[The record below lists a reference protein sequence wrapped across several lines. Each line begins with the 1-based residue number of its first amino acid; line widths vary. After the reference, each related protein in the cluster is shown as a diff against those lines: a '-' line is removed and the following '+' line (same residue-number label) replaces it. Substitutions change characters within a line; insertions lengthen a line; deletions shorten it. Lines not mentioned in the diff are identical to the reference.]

1 MNRCCQLFRKLL
13 YFCIRKPYLATSRTI
28 RIKNMKILHTSDLH
42 IGKYIGT
49 YDLKEDTEYVL
60 NQVVDTA
67 IRERVEV
74 VLISG
79 DIFDRPNPS
88 EEAIKMYVSFLK
100 GLLDKNIKVIAISG
114 NHDSGIRLS
123 AYKDILGKGYFVEG
137 EFNSPMR
144 KVSLNDEYGPVNFY
158 MLPFFT
164 PFIVKSNL
172 KLEKGLENYDL
183 AMDEIIKRE
192 NIDTSQRNIIL
203 AHQFV
208 AGFKFG
214 GSEEDFSYSNGDEKN
229 VAGVG
234 IISLDKFQN
243 FDYVALG
250 HIHKPQKISRETI
263 RYSGSLLKYKTSEID
278 GPDKSVVIIDLK
290 EKGNIEVKL
299 DPIKPLHP
307 FVKIEGLLSELTNT
321 NPNENDYV
329 YLIVDDD
336 KTPIEAK
343 NKLTPYYKRIVD
355 IEFPND
361 TLQQKMNLDTSL
373 ADKRPIDFI
382 CEYYREKTNKD
393 LDEENKKLLAEIFI
407 EANKEGGQN

>member
-1 MNRCCQLFRKLL
+1 
-13 YFCIRKPYLATSRTI
+13 
-28 RIKNMKILHTSDLH
+28 MKILHTSDLH

-79 DIFDRPNPS
+79 DVFDRPNPS

-100 GLLDKNIKVIAISG
+100 ALLDKNIKVIAISG

-123 AYKDILGKGYFVEG
+123 AYKNILGKGYFVEG

-343 NKLTPYYKRIVD
+343 IKLTPYYKRIVD

>member
-1 MNRCCQLFRKLL
+1 
-13 YFCIRKPYLATSRTI
+13 
-28 RIKNMKILHTSDLH
+28 MKILHTSDLH

-60 NQVVDTA
+60 NQVVETA
-67 IRERVEV
+67 IREKVEV

-79 DIFDRPNPS
+79 DVFDRPNPS

-100 GLLDKNIKVIAISG
+100 ELLDKNIKVIAISG

-144 KVSLNDEYGPVNFY
+144 KVSLSDEYGPVNFY

-234 IISLDKFQN
+234 IISLDKFQD

>member
-1 MNRCCQLFRKLL
+1 
-13 YFCIRKPYLATSRTI
+13 
-28 RIKNMKILHTSDLH
+28 MKILHTSDLH

-79 DIFDRPNPS
+79 DVFDRPNPS

-100 GLLDKNIKVIAISG
+100 ALLDKNIKVIAISG

-123 AYKDILGKGYFVEG
+123 AYKNILGKGYFVEG

-234 IISLDKFQN
+234 IISLDKFQD

>member
-1 MNRCCQLFRKLL
+1 
-13 YFCIRKPYLATSRTI
+13 
-28 RIKNMKILHTSDLH
+28 MKILHTSDLH

-250 HIHKPQKISRETI
+250 HIHKPQKISREAI

>member
-1 MNRCCQLFRKLL
+1 
-13 YFCIRKPYLATSRTI
+13 
-28 RIKNMKILHTSDLH
+28 MKILHTSDLH

-79 DIFDRPNPS
+79 DVFDRPNPS

-100 GLLDKNIKVIAISG
+100 ELLDKNIKVIAISG

-290 EKGNIEVKL
+290 KKGNIEVKL

>member
-1 MNRCCQLFRKLL
+1 
-13 YFCIRKPYLATSRTI
+13 
-28 RIKNMKILHTSDLH
+28 MKILHTSDLH

-79 DIFDRPNPS
+79 DVFDRPNPS

-100 GLLDKNIKVIAISG
+100 KLLDKNIKVIAISG

-203 AHQFV
+203 AHQFL

-234 IISLDKFQN
+234 IISLDKFQD

>member
-1 MNRCCQLFRKLL
+1 
-13 YFCIRKPYLATSRTI
+13 
-28 RIKNMKILHTSDLH
+28 MKILHTSDLH

-79 DIFDRPNPS
+79 DVFDRPNPS

-100 GLLDKNIKVIAISG
+100 ELLDKNIKVIAISG

-144 KVSLNDEYGPVNFY
+144 KVSLSDEYGPVNFY
-158 MLPFFT
+158 ILPFFT

>member
-1 MNRCCQLFRKLL
+1 
-13 YFCIRKPYLATSRTI
+13 
-28 RIKNMKILHTSDLH
+28 MKILHTSDLH

-60 NQVVDTA
+60 NQVVEKA

-79 DIFDRPNPS
+79 DVFDRPNPS

-100 GLLDKNIKVIAISG
+100 ELLDKNIKVIAISG

-234 IISLDKFQN
+234 IISLDKFQD

>member
-1 MNRCCQLFRKLL
+1 
-13 YFCIRKPYLATSRTI
+13 
-28 RIKNMKILHTSDLH
+28 MKILHTSDLH

-79 DIFDRPNPS
+79 DVFDRPNPS

-100 GLLDKNIKVIAISG
+100 ALLDKNIKVIAISG

-123 AYKDILGKGYFVEG
+123 AYKDILEKGYFVEG

>member
-1 MNRCCQLFRKLL
+1 MSENIYVLRRLD
-13 YFCIRKPYLATSRTI
+13 
-28 RIKNMKILHTSDLH
+28 MKILHTSDLH

-79 DIFDRPNPS
+79 DVFDRPNPS

-100 GLLDKNIKVIAISG
+100 ELLDKNIKVIAISG

-144 KVSLNDEYGPVNFY
+144 KVSLSDEYGPVNFY
-158 MLPFFT
+158 ILPFFT

>member
-1 MNRCCQLFRKLL
+1 
-13 YFCIRKPYLATSRTI
+13 
-28 RIKNMKILHTSDLH
+28 MKILHTSDLH

-79 DIFDRPNPS
+79 DVFDRPNPS

-100 GLLDKNIKVIAISG
+100 NLLDKNIKVIAISG

-278 GPDKSVVIIDLK
+278 GPNKSVVIIDLK

>member
-1 MNRCCQLFRKLL
+1 MSENIYVLRGLD
-13 YFCIRKPYLATSRTI
+13 
-28 RIKNMKILHTSDLH
+28 MKILHTSDLH

-79 DIFDRPNPS
+79 DVFDRPNPS

-100 GLLDKNIKVIAISG
+100 ELLDKNIKVIAISG

-123 AYKDILGKGYFVEG
+123 AYKEILGKGYFVEG

>member
-1 MNRCCQLFRKLL
+1 
-13 YFCIRKPYLATSRTI
+13 
-28 RIKNMKILHTSDLH
+28 MKILHTSDLH

-79 DIFDRPNPS
+79 DVFDRPNPS

-100 GLLDKNIKVIAISG
+100 QLLDKNIQVIAISG

-123 AYKDILGKGYFVEG
+123 AYKEILGKGYFVEG

-144 KVSLNDEYGPVNFY
+144 KVSLNDKYGPVNFY

>member
-1 MNRCCQLFRKLL
+1 
-13 YFCIRKPYLATSRTI
+13 
-28 RIKNMKILHTSDLH
+28 MKILHTSDLH

-79 DIFDRPNPS
+79 DVFDRPNPS

-100 GLLDKNIKVIAISG
+100 ELLDKNIKVIAISG

-144 KVSLNDEYGPVNFY
+144 KVSLSDEYGPVNFY

-164 PFIVKSNL
+164 PFVVKSNL

-234 IISLDKFQN
+234 IISLDKFQD

-393 LDEENKKLLAEIFI
+393 LDEENKKLLVEIFI

>member
-1 MNRCCQLFRKLL
+1 MSENIYVLRRLD
-13 YFCIRKPYLATSRTI
+13 
-28 RIKNMKILHTSDLH
+28 MKILHTSDLH

-49 YDLKEDTEYVL
+49 YDLREDTEYVL

-79 DIFDRPNPS
+79 DVFDRPNPS

-100 GLLDKNIKVIAISG
+100 ELLDKNIKVIAISG

-234 IISLDKFQN
+234 IISLDKFQD

>member
-1 MNRCCQLFRKLL
+1 MSENIYVLRRLD
-13 YFCIRKPYLATSRTI
+13 
-28 RIKNMKILHTSDLH
+28 MKILHTSDLH

-100 GLLDKNIKVIAISG
+100 QLLDKNIKVIAISG

-290 EKGNIEVKL
+290 KKGNIEVKL

>member
-1 MNRCCQLFRKLL
+1 
-13 YFCIRKPYLATSRTI
+13 
-28 RIKNMKILHTSDLH
+28 MKILHTSDLH

-79 DIFDRPNPS
+79 DVFDRPNPS

-123 AYKDILGKGYFVEG
+123 AYKAILGKGYFVEG

-158 MLPFFT
+158 LLPFFT

-343 NKLTPYYKRIVD
+343 IN
-355 IEFPND
+355 
-361 TLQQKMNLDTSL
+361 
-373 ADKRPIDFI
+373 
-382 CEYYREKTNKD
+382 
-393 LDEENKKLLAEIFI
+393 
-407 EANKEGGQN
+407 

>member
-1 MNRCCQLFRKLL
+1 
-13 YFCIRKPYLATSRTI
+13 
-28 RIKNMKILHTSDLH
+28 MKILHTSDLH

-79 DIFDRPNPS
+79 DVFDRPNPS

-100 GLLDKNIKVIAISG
+100 ELLDKNIKVIAISG

-144 KVSLNDEYGPVNFY
+144 KVSLSDEYGPVNFY

-229 VAGVG
+229 VAGVE

>member
-1 MNRCCQLFRKLL
+1 MSENIYALRRLD
-13 YFCIRKPYLATSRTI
+13 
-28 RIKNMKILHTSDLH
+28 MKILHTSDLH

-67 IRERVEV
+67 IREGVEV

-79 DIFDRPNPS
+79 DVFDRPNPS

-373 ADKRPIDFI
+373 ANKRPIDFI

>member
-1 MNRCCQLFRKLL
+1 
-13 YFCIRKPYLATSRTI
+13 
-28 RIKNMKILHTSDLH
+28 MKILHTSDLH

-79 DIFDRPNPS
+79 DVFDRPNPS

-100 GLLDKNIKVIAISG
+100 QLLDKNIKVIAISG

-307 FVKIEGLLSELTNT
+307 FVKLEGLLSELTNT

>member
-1 MNRCCQLFRKLL
+1 MSENIYVLRRLD
-13 YFCIRKPYLATSRTI
+13 
-28 RIKNMKILHTSDLH
+28 MKILHTSDLH

-79 DIFDRPNPS
+79 DVFDRPNPS

-100 GLLDKNIKVIAISG
+100 ELLDKNIKVIAISG

-144 KVSLNDEYGPVNFY
+144 KVSLNDEFGPVNFY

-355 IEFPND
+355 IDFPND

>member
-1 MNRCCQLFRKLL
+1 MSENIYALRRLD
-13 YFCIRKPYLATSRTI
+13 
-28 RIKNMKILHTSDLH
+28 MKILHTSDLH

-60 NQVVDTA
+60 NQVADTA

-79 DIFDRPNPS
+79 DVFDRPNPS

-100 GLLDKNIKVIAISG
+100 QLLDKNIKVIAISG

-123 AYKDILGKGYFVEG
+123 AYKEILGKGYFVEG

-336 KTPIEAK
+336 KIPIEAK

>member
-1 MNRCCQLFRKLL
+1 
-13 YFCIRKPYLATSRTI
+13 
-28 RIKNMKILHTSDLH
+28 MKILHTSDLH

-100 GLLDKNIKVIAISG
+100 GLLNKNIKVIAISG

-172 KLEKGLENYDL
+172 KLEKGLESYDL

-278 GPDKSVVIIDLK
+278 GPDKSIVIIDLK

>member
-1 MNRCCQLFRKLL
+1 MSENIYVLRRLD
-13 YFCIRKPYLATSRTI
+13 
-28 RIKNMKILHTSDLH
+28 MKILHTSDLH

-79 DIFDRPNPS
+79 DVFDRPNPS

-100 GLLDKNIKVIAISG
+100 ELLDKNIKVIAISG

-234 IISLDKFQN
+234 IISLDKFQD

>member
-1 MNRCCQLFRKLL
+1 
-13 YFCIRKPYLATSRTI
+13 
-28 RIKNMKILHTSDLH
+28 MKILHTSDLH

-100 GLLDKNIKVIAISG
+100 ELLDKNIKVITISG

>member
-1 MNRCCQLFRKLL
+1 MSENIYVLRRLD
-13 YFCIRKPYLATSRTI
+13 
-28 RIKNMKILHTSDLH
+28 MKILHTSDLH

-79 DIFDRPNPS
+79 DVFDRPNPS

-100 GLLDKNIKVIAISG
+100 ELLDKNIKVIAISG

-229 VAGVG
+229 VAEVG

>member
-1 MNRCCQLFRKLL
+1 
-13 YFCIRKPYLATSRTI
+13 
-28 RIKNMKILHTSDLH
+28 MKILHTSDLH

-79 DIFDRPNPS
+79 DVFDRPNPS

-100 GLLDKNIKVIAISG
+100 KLLDKNIKVIAISG

-234 IISLDKFQN
+234 IISLDKFQD

>member
-1 MNRCCQLFRKLL
+1 
-13 YFCIRKPYLATSRTI
+13 
-28 RIKNMKILHTSDLH
+28 MKILHTSDLH

-67 IRERVEV
+67 IKERVEV

-79 DIFDRPNPS
+79 DVFDRPNPS

-100 GLLDKNIKVIAISG
+100 ALLDKNIKVIAISG

-123 AYKDILGKGYFVEG
+123 AYKDILGKGYFIEG

-250 HIHKPQKISRETI
+250 HIHRPQKISRETI

>member
-1 MNRCCQLFRKLL
+1 
-13 YFCIRKPYLATSRTI
+13 
-28 RIKNMKILHTSDLH
+28 MKILHTSDLH

-79 DIFDRPNPS
+79 DVFDRPNPS

-100 GLLDKNIKVIAISG
+100 ELLDKNIKVIAISG

-183 AMDEIIKRE
+183 TMDEIIKRE

>member
-1 MNRCCQLFRKLL
+1 
-13 YFCIRKPYLATSRTI
+13 
-28 RIKNMKILHTSDLH
+28 MKILHTSDLH

-60 NQVVDTA
+60 NQVVEKA

-79 DIFDRPNPS
+79 DVFDRPNPS

-100 GLLDKNIKVIAISG
+100 ELLDKNIKVIAISG

-214 GSEEDFSYSNGDEKN
+214 GSEEDFSYSNGDDKN

-234 IISLDKFQN
+234 IISLDKFQD

>member
-1 MNRCCQLFRKLL
+1 MSENIYVLRRLD
-13 YFCIRKPYLATSRTI
+13 
-28 RIKNMKILHTSDLH
+28 MKILHTSDLH

-100 GLLDKNIKVIAISG
+100 ELLDKNIKVIAISG

-172 KLEKGLENYDL
+172 KLEKGLENYYL

>member
-1 MNRCCQLFRKLL
+1 
-13 YFCIRKPYLATSRTI
+13 
-28 RIKNMKILHTSDLH
+28 MKILHTSDLH

-79 DIFDRPNPS
+79 DVFDRPNPS

-100 GLLDKNIKVIAISG
+100 ELLDKNIKVIAISG

-361 TLQQKMNLDTSL
+361 TLQQKINLDTSL

>member
-1 MNRCCQLFRKLL
+1 MSENIYVLRRL
-13 YFCIRKPYLATSRTI
+13 
-28 RIKNMKILHTSDLH
+28 NMKILHTSDLH

-79 DIFDRPNPS
+79 DVFDRPNPS

-100 GLLDKNIKVIAISG
+100 ELLDKNIKVIAISG

-144 KVSLNDEYGPVNFY
+144 KVSLSDEYGPVNFY

-234 IISLDKFQN
+234 IISLDKFQD

>member
-1 MNRCCQLFRKLL
+1 
-13 YFCIRKPYLATSRTI
+13 
-28 RIKNMKILHTSDLH
+28 MKILHTSDLH

-79 DIFDRPNPS
+79 DVFDRPNPS

-100 GLLDKNIKVIAISG
+100 ELLDKNIKVIAISG

-144 KVSLNDEYGPVNFY
+144 KVSLSDEYGPVNFY

-290 EKGNIEVKL
+290 KKGNIEVKL

>member
-1 MNRCCQLFRKLL
+1 MSENIYVLRRLD
-13 YFCIRKPYLATSRTI
+13 
-28 RIKNMKILHTSDLH
+28 MKILHTSDLH

-79 DIFDRPNPS
+79 DVFDRPNPS

-100 GLLDKNIKVIAISG
+100 ELLDKNIKVIAISG

-183 AMDEIIKRE
+183 AMDEIIRRE

>member
-1 MNRCCQLFRKLL
+1 
-13 YFCIRKPYLATSRTI
+13 
-28 RIKNMKILHTSDLH
+28 MKILHTSDLH

-79 DIFDRPNPS
+79 DVFDRPNPS

-100 GLLDKNIKVIAISG
+100 QLLDKNIKVIAISG

-123 AYKDILGKGYFVEG
+123 AYKEILGKGYFVEG

-144 KVSLNDEYGPVNFY
+144 KVSLNDEFGPVNFY

-407 EANKEGGQN
+407 EANKEGGQNK

>member
-1 MNRCCQLFRKLL
+1 
-13 YFCIRKPYLATSRTI
+13 
-28 RIKNMKILHTSDLH
+28 MKILHTSDLH

-49 YDLKEDTEYVL
+49 YDLKKDTEYVL

-79 DIFDRPNPS
+79 DVFDRPNPS

-100 GLLDKNIKVIAISG
+100 NLLDKNIKVIAISG

-123 AYKDILGKGYFVEG
+123 AYKDILGKEYFVEG

-321 NPNENDYV
+321 NPNKNDYV

>member
-1 MNRCCQLFRKLL
+1 
-13 YFCIRKPYLATSRTI
+13 
-28 RIKNMKILHTSDLH
+28 MKILHTSDLH

-100 GLLDKNIKVIAISG
+100 GLLNKNIKVIAISG

>member
-1 MNRCCQLFRKLL
+1 MSENIYVLRRLD
-13 YFCIRKPYLATSRTI
+13 
-28 RIKNMKILHTSDLH
+28 MKILHTSDLH

-79 DIFDRPNPS
+79 DVFDRPNPS

-100 GLLDKNIKVIAISG
+100 QLLDKNIKVIAISG

-144 KVSLNDEYGPVNFY
+144 KVSLNDEFGPVNFY

-172 KLEKGLENYDL
+172 KFEKGLENYDL

-393 LDEENKKLLAEIFI
+393 LDEENKKLLAKIFI

>member
-1 MNRCCQLFRKLL
+1 MSENIYVLRRLD
-13 YFCIRKPYLATSRTI
+13 
-28 RIKNMKILHTSDLH
+28 MKILHTSDLH

-79 DIFDRPNPS
+79 DVFDRPNPS

-100 GLLDKNIKVIAISG
+100 KLLDKNIKVIAISG